1 MLSFDIAFFFDTVH
15 IIKLWSVKLISYVS
29 RYSRMDHAK
38 IVEDSLSTNFLKA
51 AFTNFTWLILE
62 YLNPYIVEFLKEF
75 FEFLSFKA
83 VHLPFERSLFSIK
96 LVLFIFCFGHSHSFS
111 YWFLQLHILHET
123 LWAIC
128 YHLYNFKN
136 VKNTHGGELFLT

>member
-1 MLSFDIAFFFDTVH
+1 
-15 IIKLWSVKLISYVS
+15 
-29 RYSRMDHAK
+29 MDHAK

-111 YWFLQLHILHET
+111 Y
-123 LWAIC
+123 
-128 YHLYNFKN
+128 
-136 VKNTHGGELFLT
+136 